1 MKKISAI
8 ITVFAMLLSFAACS
22 NTAGTDPAPESSSV
36 PEESVVSES
45 DPVVSEPAPVGTDIS
60 FGVLKGPTGIGA
72 VYLMGENENG
82 NTVNSYDFTVAGAA
96 DELTGRLISGDLD
109 IAALPTQA
117 VANLSIKTQ
126 GEIQM
131 LGVNT
136 LGVLYV
142 LEKGDSIS
150 TVGDLEGKTVLASG
164 KGSTAETVL
173 SYILEKNGVNA
184 EIYWAS
190 EHTEAATLALSGDYD
205 IVMLPEPF
213 VTSVTMKDSSFRVAL
228 DLTAEWEK
236 LGAGVLPMGCIA
248 VRRTFADENP
258 EALRT
263 FIREYGISVGFANE
277 NVDEAAKLCEKHGI
291 IAEAVAKSAIPRCNM
306 VWEYDET
313 EQGYKATVMNFL
325 GVVLETN
332 PDSIEGVNFHS
343 F

>member
-1 MKKISAI
+1 MKKILAVLL
-8 ITVFAMLLSFAACS
+8 TLAMLLSFAACS
-22 NTAGTDPAPESSSV
+22 NAAGPDPVSESSSA
-36 PEESVVSES
+36 PEESTE
-45 DPVVSEPAPVGTDIS
+45 SEPAPVGTEIS

-72 VYLMGENENG
+72 AYLMEENG
-82 NTVNSYDFTVAGAA
+82 SGDTVNTYDFTIAGAA
-96 DELTGRLISGDLD
+96 DELTGRLVSGDLD

-117 VANLSIKTQ
+117 VATLSGKTN

-131 LGVNT
+131 LGINT

-142 LEKGDSIS
+142 LENGDSVNA
-150 TVGDLEGKTVLASG
+150 VGDLEGKTVLASG

-173 SYILEKNGVNA
+173 TYILEKNGVTA
-184 EIYWAS
+184 DIYWAS

-248 VRRTFADENP
+248 VRKTFADENP

-263 FIREYGISVGFANE
+263 FMREYGISVEYANE
-277 NVDEAAKLCEKHGI
+277 NADETAKLCEKFGI

-306 VWEYDET
+306 VWEFDET

-325 GVVLETN
+325 GVVLDKD
-332 PDSIEGVNFHS
+332 PGSIEGVYFHS